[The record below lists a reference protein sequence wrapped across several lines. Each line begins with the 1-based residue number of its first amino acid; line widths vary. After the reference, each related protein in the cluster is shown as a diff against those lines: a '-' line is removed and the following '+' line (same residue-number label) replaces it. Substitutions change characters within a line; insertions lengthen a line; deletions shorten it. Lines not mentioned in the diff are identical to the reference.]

1 MARDRFRLSS
11 KHFVVVALSLL
22 LGAAGCS
29 SEDAAGAG
37 GAGSASSS
45 DTTTTTSTA
54 ATTGVGGAGGAGSGG
69 AGGGT
74 VESLDDILAA
84 LRADRDGTLLA
95 KSAEGGW
102 PLPLAEGHLFVSTF
116 PELTKVAGDHDAWA
130 GTAMNPDQGFSWIVL
145 QVPPNEHYKLTDGA
159 TYAADPW
166 SRSYTYDEFGEM
178 SLVGPTDAHLD
189 RWFGLGDAANEPRTV
204 RVWVPTEA
212 PTHVLYVHD
221 GQNLFDPEA
230 FWGGWHLQDSA
241 PPAMLLVGIDNTA
254 ARMDEYTHV
263 EDVLSGQTLGGAA
276 DAYADY
282 LENVVRPL
290 VATRYGEPARVGT
303 MGSSLGGLVSLHIAD
318 RYPGEYDFAASL
330 SGTLGWGSI
339 GANNETMIERY
350 AAHGHQGTE
359 LYVDSGGFGDCFDGD
374 GDGIEDDDPNAG
386 DNYCENVQF
395 ADVLRGVGYADNV
408 DLFYYWEPNAEH
420 NEAEWAARVF
430 RPLDLFADL

>member
-1 MARDRFRLSS
+1 
-11 KHFVVVALSLL
+11 V
-22 LGAAGCS
+22 
-29 SEDAAGAG
+29 
-37 GAGSASSS
+37 
-45 DTTTTTSTA
+45 
-54 ATTGVGGAGGAGSGG
+54 
-69 AGGGT
+69 
-74 VESLDDILAA
+74 
-84 LRADRDGTLLA
+84 DG
-95 KSAEGGW
+95 
-102 PLPLAEGHLFVSTF
+102 GHLFVSTS
-116 PELTKVAGDHDAWA
+116 PELTKVAGDHDVWA

-166 SRSYTYDEFGEM
+166 SRAYTYDDFGEM

-204 RVWVPTEA
+204 RIWVPTEA

-221 GQNLFDPEA
+221 GQNLFDPDA
-230 FWGGWHLQDSA
+230 FWGGWHLQDSV
-241 PPAMLLVGIDNTA
+241 PPAMLLVGVDNTA
-254 ARMDEYTHV
+254 ARMDEYTHI
-263 EDVLSGQTLGGAA
+263 EDVISGQTMGGAA

-282 LENVVRPL
+282 LEDVVRPL

-303 MGSSLGGLVSLHIAD
+303 MGSSLGGLVSLHVAD

-350 AAHGHQGTE
+350 AAHGHQGTS

-395 ADVLRGVGYADNV
+395 ANVLRGAGYADNV
-408 DLFYYWEPNAEH
+408 DLFYHWEPNAEH